1 MPIQDSNDRYG
12 TVSRVL
18 HWGMALLLVWQ
29 FLSQYSRSPAL
40 ASTR

>member
-29 FLSQYSRSPAL
+29 FLSAGAHAL
-40 ASTR
+40 AIITE